1 MIQTHPY
8 FMEKKEWYNFDA
20 KTGTYTLTDKA
31 PPEAHESLKEWLN
44 QEPYDPLFVNKTG
57 DELARNLQAHL
68 DWLND
73 EKNADMLRDNRHYRK
88 RQYLKEKAERKRLQA
103 EQAQANATQKKSN

>member
-31 PPEAHESLKEWLN
+31 PPEAHESLKQWLN
-44 QEPYDPLFVNKTG
+44 QEPYDPLFYGKT
-57 DELARNLQAHL
+57 DEEIDKAL
-68 DWLND
+68 DAVLERFND

-88 RQYLKEKAERKRLQA
+88 RQYLKEKTERKRPQA
-103 EQAQANATQKKSN
+103 EQAQANTTQKKSN